1 MDVYSF
7 NDTFGTSLN
16 EAFGIV
22 EKATGRD
29 SARAASRAAADAAE
43 RASDPRPAAPPSE
56 PATPSEE
63 SARPPRPG
71 NPSRPPRRR
80 RHPHPPRRP
89 RHHGPR
95 FIPRPVPV
103 PYPVETGV
111 VSEIVEVP
119 RYLYSSNKDLIMVLG
134 AIVVI
139 LAIALF
145 LKYK

>member
-29 SARAASRAAADAAE
+29 SARAASRAATDAAE
-43 RASDPRPAAPPSE
+43 RASDARPSAPPSE
-56 PATPSEE
+56 PAGPSEE

-80 RHPHPPRRP
+80 RRRPGPPRRP

-95 FIPRPVPV
+95 MIPRAVPV
-103 PYPVETGV
+103 PYPVESGIV
-111 VSEIVEVP
+111 REVVEVP
-119 RYLYSSNKDLIMVLG
+119 RYLYSSNKDLIMVL
-134 AIVVI
+134 VTN
-139 LAIALF
+139 F
-145 LKYK
+145 SFDY